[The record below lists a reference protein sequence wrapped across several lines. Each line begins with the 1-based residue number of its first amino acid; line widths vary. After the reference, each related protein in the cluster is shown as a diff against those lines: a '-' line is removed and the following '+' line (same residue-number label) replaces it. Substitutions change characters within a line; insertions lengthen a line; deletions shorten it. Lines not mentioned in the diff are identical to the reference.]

1 LSYSKYLPIN
11 IGLNTWLNYKV
22 SLLALYNN
30 HDLQKENMLKKI
42 FKAAKKAAPIIGAGL
57 GFLYGGPMLG
67 SAIGGGL
74 GSLVAGKSPKEALK
88 FAALSGLT
96 GGALSKF
103 GGLQAGQGLGGLL
116 GRTAATGTAVPQNIL
131 GATTG
136 SNPIANRIALKD
148 AIMKG
153 QVKSPSVLGSVLNFA
168 KANPLKTAGAIA
180 GLTGLLAS
188 REEEKKSTPYE
199 DVYGTVPGFANV
211 GDAPI
216 GGVEL
221 IPFSQYGPNLTRRAM
236 GGEIN
241 GLKTLGLRQ
250 GGFPRKNGKIAGP
263 GTETSDDIPAMLSDG
278 EFVIN
283 SKTVRGLGRA
293 MGGKGKQ
300 DTRDRGSK
308 FLYSLQDK
316 YGDKR

>member
-1 LSYSKYLPIN
+1 
-11 IGLNTWLNYKV
+11 
-22 SLLALYNN
+22 
-30 HDLQKENMLKKI
+30 MLKKI

-57 GFLYGGPMLG
+57 GFLAGGPMLG

-74 GSLVAGKSPKEALK
+74 GSLIAGKSPQEALK

-103 GGLQAGQGLGGLL
+103 GGLQAGQGLGGLF
-116 GRTAATGTAVPQNIL
+116 GRTASTGTAVPSSIL
-131 GATTG
+131 NATSG
-136 SNPIANRIALKD
+136 SNPMANKILLKD

-153 QVKSPSVLGSVLNFA
+153 AVQKPGATSVLGSIANFA
-168 KANPLKTAGAIA
+168 KTKPLLTASGIA
-180 GLTGLLAS
+180 GITGLLS
-188 REEEKKSTPYE
+188 GQEEEKKPAIIE
-199 DVYGTVPGFANV
+199 DIYGKVPGFTNI
-211 GDAPI
+211 GNAPM
-216 GGVEL
+216 GGVSM
-221 IPFSQYGPNLTRRAM
+221 IPFSQYGPNLLQRAG

-241 GLKTLGLRQ
+241 NLRQ

-283 SKTVRGLGRA
+283 SRTVRGLGAA

-316 YGDKR
+316 YGGKR